1 MKEKQPLTIRVGTRL
16 MDLSSPK
23 IMAIVNATPDSFFSE
38 SRLMDA
44 SAKRDKRVISQN
56 VKERVHKVLEEGA
69 DIIDI
74 GAYST
79 RPGCTDISP
88 EEEWERLNYALK
100 GAREA
105 GGEEL
110 IISVDTFRAEIAR
123 RCVEE
128 WGVGIINDIGGG
140 TLDDKMFSTVAQLK
154 VAYVL
159 MHIKGTPQTMT
170 QFAGEYNDVTREV
183 IQDLAFKADTLH
195 SLGVADVILDPG
207 FRFAKDLKEH
217 FQLLS
222 ELNEFA
228 RIGLPILCGLSRK
241 SMIWQALGITP
252 NEALNG
258 TTALNMM
265 ALMNGANILRV
276 HDVKEAKEC
285 KMLYEELRKS
295 QELNY

>member
-1 MKEKQPLTIRVGTRL
+1 MG
-16 MDLSSPK
+16 K
-23 IMAIVNATPDSFFSE
+23 IKLRT
-38 SRLMDA
+38 
-44 SAKRDKRVISQN
+44 Q
-56 VKERVHKVLEEGA
+56 
-69 DIIDI
+69 
-74 GAYST
+74 
-79 RPGCTDISP
+79 
-88 EEEWERLNYALK
+88 

-207 FRFAKDLKEH
+207 FGFAKDLKEN

-241 SMIWQALGITP
+241 SMIWKALGITP